1 MSGRG
6 RRQHVE
12 PARIQYGAWDDPR
25 VSLFATVPQE
35 PLDDMLGRM
44 KRLPETKRK
53 RDMEALDASPL
64 VLATSPSTNRLYRE
78 VKYQVQ
84 QIADDRNRNYHPIQE
99 RERQSA
105 MIAQTMAEQNR
116 REFAEA
122 MRRQQLNVNSQRLRD
137 LQTEIDRAKTTL
149 SVVKRRN
156 ENVKTMG
163 NERERERKEAQ
174 AAQEKVHK
182 EKLAEQQAVQRKAR
196 DYSQQLVQQIR
207 KIRSEREEKQ
217 FTEREEGRQKRQNDE
232 LAYAADL
239 RQELEWRHA
248 KRIELKR
255 MLDEYSTLNRNL
267 RDRKPAEAHK
277 LDVIVLEA
285 MGPVTA
291 SFLHQEMQRRADSIE
306 RRRLISDDLGQQLYE
321 KHNQQVAHEN
331 MIADI
336 LVCERKARE
345 KKRAHQE
352 VQKRHER
359 KQQVAID
366 LINQCKEHRFYA
378 EKDAK
383 LGQITR
389 DATSFM
395 ERQYQQAAD
404 REAASRA
411 INKASY
417 DAIASDMVSNMRLRA
432 AAVEEERMIMKALQ
446 DMELEMERRVDE
458 ERMRVLHAQARDII
472 EEVRPCKLS
481 HAERQTFG
489 LPACS
494 LHDDDKHNTHTT

>member
-6 RRQHVE
+6 RRQQVE
-12 PARIQYGAWDDPR
+12 PARNQYGAWDDPR

-53 RDMEALDASPL
+53 RDMEALHASPL
-64 VLATSPSTNRLYRE
+64 LLATSPSTSRLYRE

-99 RERQSA
+99 REHQSA
-105 MIAQTMAEQNR
+105 MIAQTMAVQNR

-149 SVVKRRN
+149 SVVKRRH

-163 NERERERKEAQ
+163 NERERKEAQ
-174 AAQEKVHK
+174 ATQEKLQK
-182 EKLAEQQAVQRKAR
+182 GKLAEQQAVQRKAR
-196 DYSQQLVQQIR
+196 DYSQQLVQQI

-217 FTEREEGRQKRQNDE
+217 FTEREEGRQKRQKDV

-239 RQELEWRHA
+239 RQELEWRHV
-248 KRIELKR
+248 KRIELRR

-267 RDRKPAEAHK
+267 RDKKPAEAHK

-291 SFLHQEMQRRADSIE
+291 SFLRQEMQRRADSIE
-306 RRRLISDDLGQQLYE
+306 RRRLISDDLGQQLNE
-321 KHNQQVAHEN
+321 KHNQQVAHDN

-352 VQKRHER
+352 VQERHER

-366 LINQCKEHRFYA
+366 LINQCKEHRLYA
-378 EKDAK
+378 DKDAK

-417 DAIASDMVSNMRLRA
+417 DAIATDMVSNMRLRA

-446 DMELEMERRVDE
+446 DMELEMEGRVDE